1 MKNIRKKI
9 DTNKVFSFFIILW
22 ILFFLFNVRFL
33 IYLSLTR
40 RHGINGGNENIGY
53 YCGVILHR
61 NCQNVMSNLKK
72 KYKNE

>member
-1 MKNIRKKI
+1 
-9 DTNKVFSFFIILW
+9 
-22 ILFFLFNVRFL
+22 LFFLFNVRFL